1 MKHIKKIWAIILS
14 LIMLIAVVPV
24 IEHNANVYG
33 AAQFE
38 IISPMENSL
47 LGAGHFD
54 IKWSADISSDVK
66 SYDVYI
72 DGKLVGTTEGT
83 SYEFYTTKVKMYD
96 VYVESKHTD
105 GSLLRTDKVSFGVT
119 KKGLCVN
126 NEMGRNLNPVSMNM
140 GWYYSWGTDPFSYR
154 TYKNIEFVPMI
165 WGLGAESS
173 ISRVAGLGYKYLLA
187 YNEPDMG
194 GNVGGSNIDVN
205 TAISHWNKFLG
216 YDYHLGSPAPAF
228 SPSWGNGTW
237 LRTFMDSID
246 HSTIDFIPL
255 HCYYETYGGAA
266 GANTF
271 LTEVVDATYKMYHK
285 PIWIT
290 EFAVSGWGYNNKWA
304 RESVNE
310 FLETVIK
317 GLNERDYVERYSW
330 FSFDTT
336 DGNNG
341 ASALWTNSTGKLTD
355 LGQTYVQLGN
365 PEGYA
370 PTPIPVPNYKIS
382 DVKRTTLL
390 SDEITIKGV
399 TCEDYLMSPEVSV
412 SATSEQGNGFAK
424 NAIDNDIMSRW
435 ESIHGIDPQTFTI
448 DLGRVKNI
456 KQFNI
461 LWEDASAKN
470 YHIQVSTDGKEYVT
484 VAEAE
489 EMGKYQNRCDTIT
502 LNQMTA
508 ARYVRI
514 VGTARTTNYGYSIY
528 DIAIYGTDDV
538 SVDETPAVET
548 STPRPTGQPTT
559 EEVTAKP
566 GRDKETTKA
575 ASPQIRKTKV
585 KKAVKKKTSVS
596 IKISLKKIAK
606 ANRYQI
612 KISNSKKFKKI
623 LVKKTVKKVKFTV
636 KSKKIKRRRK
646 LYVKARAIRVVNK
659 KKSYGKWSNVKKVK
673 IIR

>member
-1 MKHIKKIWAIILS
+1 MKHIKKFGAIILS
-14 LIMLIAVVPV
+14 LIMLITVVPA

-33 AAQFE
+33 TTQFE
-38 IISPMENSL
+38 IVSPVENSL
-47 LGAGHFD
+47 LGAGHLD
-54 IKWSADISSDVK
+54 IKWSTDISSDVK

-72 DGKLVGTTEGT
+72 DGKLVGTTEDT

-96 VYVESKHTD
+96 VYVEAKHTD
-105 GSLLRTDKVSFGVT
+105 GSHLRTDKVSFGVT

-126 NEMGRNLNPVSMNM
+126 NVMGKNLAPVSMNM
-140 GWYYSWGTDPFSYR
+140 GWYYNWGTDPFSYR
-154 TYKNIEFVPMI
+154 TYKSVEFVPMI
-165 WGLGAESS
+165 WGLDAESS

-216 YDYHLGSPAPAF
+216 YDYYLGSPAPAY

-255 HCYYETYGGAA
+255 HCYYGTYGGAA

-271 LTEVVDATYKMYHK
+271 LTEVVDATYNMYHK

-310 FLETVIK
+310 FLKTVIK

-355 LGQTYVQLGN
+355 LGQTYVKLGN
-365 PEGYA
+365 PEGYV
-370 PTPIPVPNYKIS
+370 PTPVPEPNYKIS
-382 DVKRTTLL
+382 DVRRTTLL
-390 SDEITIKGV
+390 SDKITIKGV
-399 TCEDYLMSPEVSV
+399 TCEDYLMSPEVTV
-412 SATSEQGNGFAK
+412 SATSEQGNGSAE
-424 NAIDNDIMSRW
+424 NAIDNDVKSRW
-435 ESIHGIDPQTFTI
+435 ESNHGIDPQTFII

-502 LNQMTA
+502 LNQMTT
-508 ARYVRI
+508 ARYI
-514 VGTARTTNYGYSIY
+514 KIIGTARTTNYGYSIY
-528 DIAIYGTDDV
+528 DMAIYGTDDV
-538 SVDETPAVET
+538 SVDKTTTVQPA
-548 STPRPTGQPTT
+548 TPRPTEPPAT
-559 EEVTAKP
+559 EAGGGK
-566 GRDKETTKA
+566 KTTKTA
-575 ASPQIRKTKV
+575 PIQIRKTKV
-585 KKAVKKKTSVS
+585 KKAVKKRASVS
-596 IKISLKKIAK
+596 IKLSLKKIVK

-612 KISNSKKFKKI
+612 RISDSKKFKKV
-623 LVKKTVKKVKFTV
+623 LVKKTVKKVKFII
-636 KSKKIKRRRK
+636 KSRKIKNRKK
-646 LYVKARAIRVVNK
+646 LYVKARAIKVVNK
-659 KKSYGKWSNVKKVK
+659 KKKYGKWSNVKKVQ
-673 IIR
+673 ITR